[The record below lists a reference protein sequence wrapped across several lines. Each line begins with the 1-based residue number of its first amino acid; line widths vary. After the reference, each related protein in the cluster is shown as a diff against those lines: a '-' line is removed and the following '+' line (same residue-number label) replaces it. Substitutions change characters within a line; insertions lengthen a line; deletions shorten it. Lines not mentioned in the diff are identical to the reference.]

1 MRILKLGQND
11 PIHRGTDEVGSSF
24 SKRIPLLSPGSNNC
38 INLRG
43 GSEDNPQTDRKKS
56 EAFSFSHLKLKVQPG
71 FC

>member
-11 PIHRGTDEVGSSF
+11 PVHQGTDEVGSSF

-43 GSEDNPQTDRKKS
+43 DSEDNPHKGRKKV
-56 EAFSFSHLKLKVQPG
+56 KL
-71 FC
+71 